1 MLFKQIQI
9 IPLQKRVTSES
20 INQKLED
27 LAFSP
32 CLPSSPATMGWVS
45 PVDDDQAAPLSRTIN
60 GCIMLCL
67 QIEEKI
73 LPASVVALALKEKVK
88 KLEEADSRKLR
99 KKEKLS
105 LKDEVYQTLLPR
117 AFTKL
122 ARIYGYIDTRN
133 KWLVLNSTSPSKS
146 ETFLSMLKK
155 VLGDD
160 ILGNF
165 DLTKPAAVLTTWLRD
180 KDYPKTFS
188 IEKSCVLQ
196 DPNQQNRV
204 IRAQQQDLFVD
215 SIQQLVKDGCEV
227 IQLGLCWNDRLNF
240 VLADDFSLKSI
251 TLAEDDLAEIKDEA
265 ETKRQK
271 FDADFFIMSEMY
283 TGLITDLLEIF
294 CKKLESNRSAA

>member
-1 MLFKQIQI
+1 MLFKQVQI
-9 IPLQKRVTSES
+9 IPLQKRVTGES
-20 INQKLED
+20 FNKRLEE

-32 CLPSSPATMGWVS
+32 CLPSSPSTKGWVS
-45 PVDDDQAAPLSRTIN
+45 PIDDDEAGLPSRTIN

-67 QIEEKI
+67 QLEEKI
-73 LPASVVALALKEKVK
+73 LPASVVTLALKEKVK
-88 KLEEADSRKLR
+88 KLENADSRKIR
-99 KKEKLS
+99 QKEKLS
-105 LKDEVYQTLLPR
+105 LKDEVYQSLLPR

-122 ARIYGYIDTRN
+122 TRVYGYIDTRN
-133 KWLVLNSTSPSKS
+133 NWLILNSSSPKKT
-146 ETFLSMLKK
+146 EMFLSMLKK

-160 ILGNF
+160 MLANF

-180 KDYPKTFS
+180 KDYPKTFN

-251 TLAEDDLAEIKDEA
+251 TLAEDDLAEMA
-265 ETKRQK
+265 EVAENRRQK
-271 FDADFFIMSEMY
+271 FDADFFMMTEMY
-283 TGLITDLLEIF
+283 TGLITELLDTF
-294 CKKLESNRSAA
+294 CKKLAKAS

>member
-1 MLFKQIQI
+1 MLFKQVQI
-9 IPLQKRVTSES
+9 IPLKKRVTGES
-20 INQKLED
+20 FNKRLEE

-32 CLPSSPATMGWVS
+32 CLPSSPSTMGWVS
-45 PVDDDQAAPLSRTIN
+45 PIDDDEAGLPSRTIN

-88 KLEEADSRKLR
+88 KLENTDNRKIR

-105 LKDEVYQTLLPR
+105 LKDEVYQSLLPR

-122 ARIYGYIDTRN
+122 TRVYGYIDTRN
-133 KWLVLNSTSPSKS
+133 NWLILNSTSPAKS
-146 ETFLSMLKK
+146 EAFVSMLKK

-160 ILGNF
+160 VLSNF
-165 DLTKPAAVLTTWLRD
+165 DIIKPAAVLTSWLRD

-227 IQLGLCWNDRLNF
+227 IQLGLCWQDRLNF
-240 VLADDFSLKSI
+240 VLADDFVLKSI
-251 TLAEDDLAEIKDEA
+251 NLAEDDLAEIKEEA
-265 ETKRQK
+265 ETRRQK
-271 FDADFFIMSEMY
+271 FDADFFMMTEMY
-283 TGLITDLLEIF
+283 TGLITDLLDIF
-294 CKKLESNRSAA
+294 CKKLAKAS